1 MHSLINL
8 LGIMYV
14 INIAVCSMI
23 ISPEAFLPQTG
34 CQASL
39 LGYLI
44 GKIWV
49 RAQES
54 VFLTTTPGNACMQP
68 GFRSA
73 DLFPSV
79 LICLLCWHCEV
90 CVSFHAYGYSPEL
103 SLSLALFYKY
113 LSIIYFIWLY

>member
-54 VFLTTTPGNACMQP
+54 VF
-68 GFRSA
+68 
-73 DLFPSV
+73 
-79 LICLLCWHCEV
+79 
-90 CVSFHAYGYSPEL
+90 
-103 SLSLALFYKY
+103 
-113 LSIIYFIWLY
+113 

>member
-1 MHSLINL
+1 MVRL
-8 LGIMYV
+8 
-14 INIAVCSMI
+14 
-23 ISPEAFLPQTG
+23 PEAFLHQTG

-54 VFLTTTPGNACMQP
+54 VFLTSTPGNACMQP

-79 LICLLCWHCEV
+79 LICLPCWRCEV

-103 SLSLALFYKY
+103 SLSLSFKSIYLLIILFGYTE
-113 LSIIYFIWLY
+113 S